1 MLNIVM
7 NAVKFTET
15 GRVELSVSAG
25 NITQDNGVSVSFE
38 VQDTGVGISDEQKR
52 ELFKPLYSG
61 DTSYTRKHSGL
72 GMGLT
77 VSDGLVQLMGG
88 EITCESRLGEGS
100 VFRITVPLALPEKT
114 AKAEPAAETAGMEAL
129 RGLRV
134 LVAEDNDIN
143 QMIMEELL
151 SSAGIEVTLANN
163 GIIALEM
170 LRQKN
175 FDVVLMDI
183 QMPEMD
189 GLTAAAQIRADPRY
203 NALPV
208 LAMTANAMPE
218 HIAESLDAGMN
229 DHLTKPVEPEQLYA
243 ALKKWGRR

>member
-1 MLNIVM
+1 
-7 NAVKFTET
+7 
-15 GRVELSVSAG
+15 
-25 NITQDNGVSVSFE
+25 
-38 VQDTGVGISDEQKR
+38 
-52 ELFKPLYSG
+52 
-61 DTSYTRKHSGL
+61 
-72 GMGLT
+72 
-77 VSDGLVQLMGG
+77 
-88 EITCESRLGEGS
+88 
-100 VFRITVPLALPEKT
+100 
-114 AKAEPAAETAGMEAL
+114 
-129 RGLRV
+129 V

-151 SSAGIEVTLANN
+151 SSAGMEVTLANN
-163 GIIALEM
+163 GITALEM
-170 LRQKN
+170 LRQKS